1 MAADINGDALH
12 SSVGLPPALNVTT
25 AKVGKLEIIVRH
37 SFMLLIFFFFNF
49 NYEFIYSNSL
59 FGCLESLRKL
69 LEKRVTSV
77 SNLLLFTVY

>member
-37 SFMLLIFFFFNF
+37 SFMLLIFFFL

-59 FGCLESLRKL
+59 FGC
-69 LEKRVTSV
+69 
-77 SNLLLFTVY
+77 

>member
-37 SFMLLIFFFFNF
+37 SFMLLIFFFLIIN
-49 NYEFIYSNSL
+49 
-59 FGCLESLRKL
+59 
-69 LEKRVTSV
+69 
-77 SNLLLFTVY
+77 LFTLILCLVA